1 MKIYIIN
8 LPTAI
13 ERRQFQIKQ
22 LSRFGLDYEIL
33 KATSIHNISD
43 ETYTKHYKDWQRPLW
58 NTEVA
63 CYFSHRSAWQKIID
77 TNTPTLILEDDALLS
92 KCVPELL
99 KSFTNKKNVDLI
111 SLEVAGRKKWI
122 SKFGQDIACN
132 SKLFRL
138 YQDRSGAAGY
148 ILWPSGAKKL
158 LQYELENGIALADA
172 QIASCNTL
180 LSYQIEPAAILQLC
194 QCNNYG
200 IPNIFTNTIQ
210 ASSVSH
216 PNNPKVLLIFWI
228 KRIVAQ
234 IKLGIH
240 IGILLLFK
248 KANRRHIKLNK
259 ESFYKK

>member
-1 MKIYIIN
+1 MNIFVIN
-8 LPTAI
+8 LSGDV
-13 ERRQFQIKQ
+13 ERRQFQKQQ
-22 LSRFGLDYEIL
+22 LSELGLDYKIL
-33 KATSIHNISD
+33 NAISTD
-43 ETYTKHYKDWQRPLW
+43 DINKETYKKHYFDWQRPLL

-63 CYFSHRSAWQKIID
+63 CYFSHRSAWQKII
-77 TNTPTLILEDDALLS
+77 NKNMPALILEDDALLS

-99 KSFTNKKNVDLI
+99 NSFTNKKNVDFI
-111 SLEVAGRKKWI
+111 SLEVAGRKKFI
-122 SKFGQDIACN
+122 SKIGENIVCN
-132 SKLFRL
+132 SKLYRL
-138 YQDRSGAAGY
+138 YQDRNGAAGY

-158 LQYELENGIALADA
+158 LQHELENGIALADA

-210 ASSVSH
+210 ASTVSH
-216 PNNPKVLLIFWI
+216 PNNPKVHVIFWI

-234 IKLGIH
+234 IKLGMH

-248 KANRRHIKLNK
+248 KAKRRHIKLNK
-259 ESFYKK
+259 ENFSKE

>member
-1 MKIYIIN
+1 LNIFVIN
-8 LPTAI
+8 LSGDV
-13 ERRQFQIKQ
+13 ERRQFQTQQ
-22 LSRFGLDYEIL
+22 LSELGLDYKIL
-33 KATSIHNISD
+33 NAISIYDINK
-43 ETYTKHYKDWQRPLW
+43 ETYKKHYFDWQRPLR

-63 CYFSHRSAWQKIID
+63 CYFSHKSAWNKIIKTD
-77 TNTPTLILEDDALLS
+77 QPALILEDDALLS

-99 KSFTNKKNVDLI
+99 KSLTNKKNVDLI

-138 YQDRSGAAGY
+138 YQDRNGAAGY

-158 LQYELENGIALADA
+158 LQYEMENGIALADA

-180 LSYQIEPAAILQLC
+180 LSYQIEPAAMIQLC
-194 QCNNYG
+194 QCINYDLP
-200 IPNIFTNTIQ
+200 ITLTNTIQ
-210 ASSVSH
+210 ASTVSH
-216 PNNPKVLLIFWI
+216 PINPKVHLIFWI
-228 KRIVAQ
+228 KRIIAQ
-234 IKLGIH
+234 IKLGKN

-248 KANRRHIKLNK
+248 KVKRRHIKLHK

>member
-1 MKIYIIN
+1 MNIFVIN
-8 LPTAI
+8 LSGDV
-13 ERRQFQIKQ
+13 ERRQFQKQQ
-22 LSRFGLDYEIL
+22 LSELGLDYKIL
-33 KATSIHNISD
+33 NAITIDDINK
-43 ETYTKHYKDWQRPLW
+43 ETYKKHYFDWQRPLR

-63 CYFSHRSAWQKIID
+63 CYFSHRSAWQKII
-77 TNTPTLILEDDALLS
+77 NKNMPALILEDDALLS

-99 KSFTNKKNVDLI
+99 KSFTNKKNVDFI
-111 SLEVAGRKKWI
+111 CLEVAGRKKFI
-122 SKFGQDIACN
+122 SKIGENIVCN
-132 SKLFRL
+132 SKLYRL
-138 YQDRSGAAGY
+138 YQDRNGAAGY

-180 LSYQIEPAAILQLC
+180 LGYQIEPAALIQLC
-194 QCNNYG
+194 QCNNYD

-210 ASSVSH
+210 ASTVSH
-216 PNNPKVLLIFWI
+216 PNNPKVHVIFWI

-248 KANRRHIKLNK
+248 KAKRRHIKLNK